1 MMWKQETLQGMFR
14 VEARAMYVPVRH
26 GVMSIVTYLLRDSDT
41 RCTRVHHDA

>member
-26 GVMSIVTYLLRDSDT
+26 GVMSIVNNNLSSQG
-41 RCTRVHHDA
+41 